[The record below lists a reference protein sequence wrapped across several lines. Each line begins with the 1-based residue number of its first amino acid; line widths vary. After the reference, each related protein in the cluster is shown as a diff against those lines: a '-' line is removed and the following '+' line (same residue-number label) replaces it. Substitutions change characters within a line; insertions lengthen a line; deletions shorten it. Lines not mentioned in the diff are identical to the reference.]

1 MLGNTGRAQP
11 DAPRAGSVA
20 GLPCDNRCPVTEPSA
35 PAEASAGATSP
46 APASAPAPEPASASR
61 ASRHAADPRP
71 GLSGLVEGALESWLA
86 GEGQPAYRAR
96 QILDGVWRRN
106 AQTTDELHALPT
118 PLWAGLERDF
128 RVDTIAAD
136 EVSVSDRGL
145 TEKALHLLSDGALV
159 ESVLMHYPA
168 RGRGEDGRPEHRER
182 HTLCISSQAGCAVGC
197 PFCATGEL
205 GFGRDLETA
214 EILDQV
220 RHASRRLAARQH
232 RLTNV
237 VFMGMGEPLLNLDRV
252 LEAVAA
258 LSDPQRFGLGVR
270 HVVVS
275 TSGVV
280 PGIRRLTQLNP
291 QFTLAISLHAAR
303 DPLRDVLVPLNRR
316 WPVAEVVAAA
326 RAHARVTGRR
336 VSYEYVMI
344 SGVNDTDVDADALSA
359 LLRGDLAH
367 VNLIPMNP
375 VAHTPWQ
382 ASSPERVTH
391 FAARLREGGIGATVR
406 RNRGQDAGAACGQL
420 AADRAGEPPAPAVA
434 HRREVIIR
442 QSEVA
447 MKGDRSGE
455 RLSADLEAA
464 VAGQKADR

>member
-1 MLGNTGRAQP
+1 MSEPAPTSVVG
-11 DAPRAGSVA
+11 APR
-20 GLPCDNRCPVTEPSA
+20 SA
-35 PAEASAGATSP
+35 I
-46 APASAPAPEPASASR
+46 
-61 ASRHAADPRP
+61 DPRP
-71 GLSGLVEGALESWLA
+71 GLSGLPEGLLESWLSSN
-86 GEGQPAYRAR
+86 GQPLYRAKQIRDAIWR
-96 QILDGVWRRN
+96 QHV
-106 AQTTDELHALPT
+106 ASPEELRTLPLALRES
-118 PLWAGLERDF
+118 LGQSF
-128 RVDTIAAD
+128 RTDTIVAD
-136 EVSVSDRGL
+136 EVTVADGGL
-145 TEKALHLLSDGALV
+145 TEKTLHRLSDGILI

-168 RGRGEDGRPEHRER
+168 RGYRASGRPEHRER

-220 RHASRRLAARQH
+220 RHAARRLAPDQRT
-232 RLTNV
+232 LTNV

-252 LEAVAA
+252 LEAVARLA
-258 LSDPQRFGLGVR
+258 DARRFGLGAR

-280 PGIRRLTQLNP
+280 PGIRRLTKLGP

-303 DPLRDVLVPLNRR
+303 DALRDVLVPLNRR

-326 RAHARVTGRR
+326 RDHARVTGRR

-344 SGVNDTDVDADALSA
+344 SGVNDTDIDADALSH

-382 ASSPERVTH
+382 SSSPERIAE
-391 FAARLREGGIGATVR
+391 FAARVRHHGIGVTIRA
-406 RNRGQDAGAACGQL
+406 NRGQDAGAACGQL
-420 AADRAGEPPAPAVA
+420 AADRAGEPPALAVA
-434 HRREVIIR
+434 RRRELIVR
-442 QSEVA
+442 QSEA
-447 MKGDRSGE
+447 ALRGE
-455 RLSADLEAA
+455 RNHDSLSSSLEAVVSA
-464 VAGQKADR
+464 RGESR